1 MRRTITALVL
11 FSATLFILQMVPQQR
26 YAVVRRTAASGES
39 MEEWLQTTVAD
50 FQAGQMECVVVE
62 ASEDGELALAQERD
76 GEACRTGVFTSQR
89 LGASVLFNVV
99 GMAWIVDKPMGTT
112 FEAEVR
118 TSSDGETWSDWMEVV
133 ADEDGPVSESPTHS
147 NLLEVSPSRYLQ
159 YRVILGTF
167 EAGVSALLREVVLTA
182 MDTTEGPTTEQARAM
197 ILPQEATPGVPQPR
211 IISRQGWGAN
221 ESWATR
227 EPVYRKPTHFVIHHT
242 VTSNDPKDP
251 AYIVRAILQY
261 HALSRGWG
269 DIGYNFLIDR
279 QGNIY
284 EGRKGGDGVV
294 GIHAGDYNYGSIG
307 IALLGDYRTA
317 EMTPAMKE
325 ALVSLIAW
333 EADRYGIHPQESSFF
348 VHRNFPNIVGHRD
361 LWSTVCPGD
370 KVYKALPQ
378 LRKLVWQRLLAHD
391 PRVQIVSPEAGQA
404 VSGEVE
410 VRVQSPSPTTAL
422 TRLLLDGTKVA
433 NDESSLE
440 WIWNTRQSSEGRH
453 RIEAV
458 ARSVEG
464 RKSSI
469 ALEVIVDN
477 TPPQGS
483 ISIDDGARYTSQ
495 LDVTLQLNAD
505 DGQGEVAG
513 MQFTQN
519 SASEFTDVEEYAS
532 SRQWALDGGDGEKT
546 VGVRFVDWAG
556 NPSPT
561 YTASI
566 VLDTEPPGDWSRVAT
581 AAEPQQVMVG
591 VADEASG
598 LDLASA
604 RFALSPDG
612 GFTWG
617 EWQPAECDTAEGEGR
632 VTACYLSA
640 QVASGAVRFKIADQ
654 AGNESYSP
662 AYGEIVASPTPVDEP
677 STTPEATPP
686 SSATPTEGVPPTD
699 LPDLVVEK
707 LAVTPEESLESG
719 QVTVTVTIRNEGL
732 SDAESGFWVEL
743 FIDPETTPTLNST
756 IVGEA
761 EGVLW
766 YVPSLPAGDTTSL
779 GLDEADERYTNFS
792 GRLPAGRHE
801 FYVYVDAYNTEGQV
815 GLVAEGD
822 ESNNLL
828 GPLVVET
835 GQGSPDD
842 STEPS
847 TPGPGG
853 VVSLLIRRLEELL
866 RLLRE
871 RL

>member
-11 FSATLFILQMVPQQR
+11 FSATLFILQIVPQQR
-26 YAVVRRTAASGES
+26 LPVVRSTAASGET

-50 FQAGQMECVVVE
+50 FEAGQMECVVVE
-62 ASEDGELALAQERD
+62 AAEDGELALAQEQD
-76 GEACRTGVFTSQR
+76 GDVCTTGVFTSQR

-99 GMAWIVDKPMGTT
+99 GVAWIVDKPMGTT
-112 FEAEVR
+112 FEAEIR

-133 ADEDGPVSESPTHS
+133 PDEDGPVSESPTHS
-147 NLLEVSPSRYLQ
+147 NLLEVPPSHYLQ

-167 EAGVSALLREVVLTA
+167 ELGVSPLLREVVLTV

-197 ILPQEATPGVPQPR
+197 ILPQESTPGVPQPR
-211 IISRQGWGAN
+211 IISRKGWGAN

-227 EPVYRKPTHFVIHHT
+227 EPVYEKPTHFVIHHT
-242 VTSNDPKDP
+242 VTSNNPEDP

-317 EMTPAMKE
+317 EMTPAMKG

-348 VHRNFPNIVGHRD
+348 VHRDFPNIVGHRD

-378 LRKLVWQRLLAHD
+378 IRKLVWERLLAHD
-391 PRVQIVSPEAGQA
+391 PRVMIVSPEAGEA
-404 VSGEVE
+404 VSGEVQ
-410 VRVQSPSPTTAL
+410 VQVNSPSPTMAV
-422 TRLLLDGTKVA
+422 TRVRLDGTKVA
-433 NDESSLE
+433 DGETSLK
-440 WIWNTRQSSEGRH
+440 WMWNTRQSSEGRH

-464 RKSSI
+464 RKSTV
-469 ALEVIVDN
+469 AREVIVDN

-483 ISIDDGARYTSQ
+483 ISIDDGARYTSH
-495 LDVTLQLNAD
+495 LEVTLQLNAD
-505 DGQGEVAG
+505 DGQGELVG
-513 MQFTQN
+513 MQFTQD
-519 SASEFTDVEEYAS
+519 SASEFTDVEEYTT
-532 SRQWALDGGDGEKT
+532 SRQWSLDDGDGEKT

-556 NPSPT
+556 NSSPT

-566 VLDTEPPGDWSRVAT
+566 ILDTEPPGDWSRVAS

-591 VADEASG
+591 VVDEASG
-598 LDLASA
+598 LDLGSA
-604 RFALSPDG
+604 RYALSPDG

-617 EWQPAECDTAEGEGR
+617 DWRPVECDVAEGEGQ
-632 VTACYLSA
+632 VMACYLTA
-640 QVASGAVRFKIADQ
+640 QVTSGAVRFKIADQ

-662 AYGEIVASPTPVDEP
+662 AYGEVVASPTPTEEP
-677 STTPEATPP
+677 STTPEATPQVSP
-686 SSATPTEGVPPTD
+686 TPTEVVPPSD

-707 LAVTPEESLESG
+707 LAVTPEESLGSG

-732 SDAESGFWVEL
+732 SDARSGFWVEL
-743 FIDPETTPTLNST
+743 FMDPETTPTLNST

-766 YVPSLPAGDTTSL
+766 YVPGLLAGEAVSL
-779 GLDEADERYTNFS
+779 GLGEADERYTNFS
-792 GRLPAGRHE
+792 GQLPPGRHQ

-835 GQGSPDD
+835 GQGSPDGG
-842 STEPS
+842 SEPS
-847 TPGPGG
+847 SPGSGN
-853 VVSLLIRRLEELL
+853 VVSLLIQRLAELL